1 MTTAELNYH
10 ELINEVDDEKVEAL
24 MNSIRENGFVGCP
37 ILVYGDILLTGSHR
51 LEALRRLAAEDSEY
65 ENEEVAE
72 DVSDIVDEALAAFEE
87 KNGYDAD
94 IEFDNLGWMFRGTWV
109 EDYKDEIAEW

>member
-24 MNSIRENGFVGCP
+24 MSSIRENGFVGCP

-51 LEALRRLAAEDSEY
+51 LEALRRLAAEDSSFED
-65 ENEEVAE
+65 EEVAE
-72 DVSDIVDEALAAFEE
+72 DVSGIVDEALAAFEE
-87 KNGYDAD
+87 ENGYSAE
-94 IEFDNLGWMFRGTWV
+94 IEFDNLGWIFTGTWV
-109 EDYKDEIAEW
+109 ENYKSEIAEW